1 MFETVREIIAEQLE
15 INIGDITMQSRFDED
30 LEADSFEIMELV
42 VQIEDRFNITV
53 ADEDLEKIE
62 TVGDVVNML
71 EKMV

>member
-1 MFETVREIIAEQLE
+1 MFETVREIIAEQLD
-15 INIGDITMQSRFDED
+15 INISEITMESRFDED

-42 VQIEDRFNITV
+42 VQIEDRYNITV
-53 ADEDLEKIE
+53 ADEDLEKIA